1 MARRKDYWLFR
12 IIRGTIKLCYPK
24 IKTEGLENLPPE
36 PAIIVGNHCKMN
48 GPISAELYAP
58 APSVTW
64 CAGQMMELKE
74 VPDYAFADFWSAKP
88 KAVRWLYRIL
98 SYLIA
103 PLSVCVFNNA
113 STIGVYHDTRVLST
127 FKKTV
132 AKLSEGANVVIFPE
146 HAEAR
151 NHIICEF
158 QTHFID
164 VAKLYYKRTG
174 KAVSFVPMYLAPTL
188 KTMYLGKPVQ
198 YDPDVPMEEQR
209 GHIAGYLMDEITRMA
224 CELPEHTVVPYLNVP
239 KKEYPKN
246 KNASL

>member
-12 IIRGTIKLCYPK
+12 VIRGAIKLCYPK
-24 IKTEGLENLPPE
+24 IRTEGLDNLPPE

-74 VPDYAFADFWSAKP
+74 VPDYAFADFWGAKP
-88 KAVRWLYRIL
+88 KAIRWLYRIL

-146 HAEAR
+146 HAEPH
-151 NHIICEF
+151 NHIVNDF
-158 QTHFID
+158 QTPFID
-164 VAKLYYKRTG
+164 VAKLYHKRTG

-209 GHIAGYLMDEITRMA
+209 GRIAEYLMDEITRMA

-239 KKEYPKN
+239 KREYPKN